1 MDRDEG
7 AGAAE
12 LLPAEARAFAPAKA
26 RTGLPWIQVAP
37 GAPYPITPWGTLR
50 LFAAT
55 P

>member
-26 RTGLPWIQVAP
+26 RTGLPWIQVRRARP
-37 GAPYPITPWGTLR
+37 TS
-50 LFAAT
+50 
-55 P
+55 